1 MWLNVTMLSFKID
14 PKLEKKLK
22 EINELA
28 TEKRVVLEALSPE
41 CREVIHR
48 YARISMIGASTRI
61 ENAVLTDTEIDW
73 MDAQLGNDS
82 RLGSFERHKRSI
94 EDKLS
99 KDKERSIEEVAGLR
113 AVSTLIYDQA
123 MEMAPLKE
131 SDIRGLHTELLQYYP
146 PAAHYIGQYKVASNS
161 VVERI
166 GNQATREIFKTA
178 DPGPMTAVAM
188 KELVA
193 WYNQALPNAL
203 WVFPVISEFVYRFLA
218 IHPFQDGNGRLG
230 RALFLLGMLQ
240 APDANINAVAPY
252 LAIDRQIEK
261 ARAEYYIVLR
271 QCSGGVFRQ
280 DPKGYHIEIFLN
292 FMLKM
297 MERSLNH
304 DIAHYAQKYESYLQL
319 AEVAKRILDCF
330 REHPEDRLQSGQI
343 ADLTSIPRR
352 TVTRALQ
359 ELSTSGFLQQLGK
372 GSDIRYQLVF

>member
-1 MWLNVTMLSFKID
+1 MISFTID
-14 PKLEKKLK
+14 PKTEKKLK
-22 EINELA
+22 KISELVSK
-28 TEKRVVLEALSPE
+28 KRVELEAMTSD
-41 CREVIHR
+41 CREAIHR

-61 ENAVLTDTEIDW
+61 ENAVLTDPEIDW
-73 MDAQLGNDS
+73 MDARLGNDS

-123 MEMAPLKE
+123 TEMSPLKE
-131 SDIRGLHTELLQYYP
+131 SDIRGLHKELLQYYP
-146 PAAHYIGQYKVASNS
+146 PAAHYVGQYKVASNS
-161 VVERI
+161 VVERV
-166 GNQATREIFKTA
+166 GNQITREVFKTA
-178 DPGPMTAVAM
+178 DPGPMTAAAM
-188 KELVA
+188 QELVA
-193 WYNQALPNAL
+193 WYHQTLPQAVWSL
-203 WVFPVISEFVYRFLA
+203 PVISEFVYRFLA

-240 APDANINAVAPY
+240 APDANINVVAPY

-271 QCSGGVFRQ
+271 QCSGGIFKQ
-280 DPKGYHIEIFLN
+280 DPKEYHIEIFLN

-297 MERSLNH
+297 MERSLNQ
-304 DIAHYAQKYESYLQL
+304 DIAHYAQKYGNYVQL
-319 AEVAKRILDCF
+319 AETAKRVLECF

-343 ADLTSIPRR
+343 AELTDIPRR

-359 ELSTSGFLQQLGK
+359 ELASSGFLQQLGK
-372 GSDIRYQLVF
+372 GPGTRYQLVF

>member
-1 MWLNVTMLSFKID
+1 MISFTID

-22 EINELA
+22 EISELVA
-28 TEKRVVLEALSPE
+28 KKRVELEAMSPE
-41 CREVIHR
+41 CREAIHR

-73 MDAQLGNDS
+73 MDSRLGNDS

-113 AVSTLIYDQA
+113 MVSTLIYDQA
-123 MEMAPLKE
+123 TEMSPLKE
-131 SDIRGLHTELLQYYP
+131 SDIRGLHKELLQYYP
-146 PAAHYIGQYKVASNS
+146 PAAHYVGQYKVASNS
-161 VVERI
+161 VVERV
-166 GNQATREIFKTA
+166 GNQVTREVFKTA
-178 DPGPMTAVAM
+178 DPGPMTAAAM
-188 KELVA
+188 QELMA
-193 WYNQALPNAL
+193 WYHQTLPNTL
-203 WVFPVISEFVYRFLA
+203 WSFSVISELVYRFLA

-240 APDANINAVAPY
+240 APDANLNNVTPY

-271 QCSGGVFRQ
+271 QCSGGIFKQ
-280 DPKGYHIEIFLN
+280 DSKEYHIEIFLN

-297 MERSLNH
+297 MERSLNQ
-304 DIAHYAQKYESYLQL
+304 DITYYAKKYGSYVQL
-319 AEVAKRILDCF
+319 AETTKRILECF
-330 REHPEDRLQSGQI
+330 QEHPEDRLQSGQI
-343 ADLTSIPRR
+343 SELIAVPRR

-359 ELSTSGFLQQLGK
+359 ELTWAGFLQQLGK
-372 GSDIRYQLVF
+372 GPGTRYQLVF